1 MLAPADV
8 LLAVAFG
15 QDVNILTD
23 GESSLHTTI
32 EDAGNL
38 QHILG
43 GEEDLQME
51 DKRPRGALYWRLV
64 QRRIR

>member
-8 LLAVAFG
+8 LLAVAFD

-23 GESSLHTTI
+23 GEFSLHTTI

-43 GEEDLQME
+43 GEEDL
-51 DKRPRGALYWRLV
+51 
-64 QRRIR
+64 